1 MSNSIIL
8 LYPCSAKPKAESK
21 KYISVSIQK
30 LPSSPAVSLR
40 LTFETT
46 LQTYPQS
53 FTRRFSQYLHH
64 CPLFLDGCVTLGDYS
79 YYLSSFVC
87 NGRLMRSSLPSKPI
101 VMCELNTTAM
111 FHQTY
116 INDTI
121 EEVKLSAPPKSLSTL
136 QCPLPGLEIVYHT
149 VVTSILYN
157 IMYPSVRLY
166 KGILLSGD
174 HGLGKTSIVVVRS
187 ALHP

>member
-1 MSNSIIL
+1 
-8 LYPCSAKPKAESK
+8 
-21 KYISVSIQK
+21 
-30 LPSSPAVSLR
+30 
-40 LTFETT
+40 
-46 LQTYPQS
+46 
-53 FTRRFSQYLHH
+53 
-64 CPLFLDGCVTLGDYS
+64 
-79 YYLSSFVC
+79 
-87 NGRLMRSSLPSKPI
+87 
-101 VMCELNTTAM
+101 MCELNTTAM

-116 INDTI
+116 VNDTI